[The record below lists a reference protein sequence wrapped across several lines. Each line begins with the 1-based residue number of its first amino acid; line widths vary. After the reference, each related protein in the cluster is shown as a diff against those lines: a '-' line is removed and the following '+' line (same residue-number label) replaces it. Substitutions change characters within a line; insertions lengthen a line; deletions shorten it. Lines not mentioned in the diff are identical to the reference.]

1 MLPLIVGPGTFTP
14 SPFAPSVAERSLQG
28 AQPSVG
34 ETAAAGTRP
43 ETPNRVAPPRVLP
56 ATPPLPEER
65 RRGEPL
71 LPPDPEPPTG
81 PPPAFDATPLD
92 RARETA
98 LDPPDRGDIRSPPD
112 VRTGAR
118 ADGDERIDATG
129 DDGLLQKAE
138 TDLAEVRRM
147 AMPDTGPAV
156 DVVI

>member
-1 MLPLIVGPGTFTP
+1 MLPLIVGPGAFTP
-14 SPFAPSVAERSLQG
+14 SPLAPSVAERNLQG

-43 ETPNRVAPPRVLP
+43 ETPNRVDPPRVLP

-98 LDPPDRGDIRSPPD
+98 LDPPGR
-112 VRTGAR
+112 
-118 ADGDERIDATG
+118 DGQGGPTDTLTG
-129 DDGLLQKAE
+129 DAAPRPAVGGPTTEDGLLQKAE

-147 AMPDTGPAV
+147 ARPDVGPAV